1 MKFLKNKKLKL
12 DDFVKKPNESLWL
25 LAIPLMFGMMIQTIY
40 SLVDMIFIGMVGSNS
55 LKALAFNLPVLF
67 FGMGLVF
74 GLGSGVTTVIAQY
87 IGAQDLEKAN
97 NSAQQSIYMGLIIG
111 FFLTFLGLI
120 FGKEILRFL
129 GTPLDVLPLAWNYF
143 KIIVSAY
150 VFIVMSIFFRSIF
163 SGEGDMK
170 TPMIVGGF
178 GTVLNIILDPIFIF
192 SFKMG
197 VQGAA

>member
-1 MKFLKNKKLKL
+1 
-12 DDFVKKPNESLWL
+12 
-25 LAIPLMFGMMIQTIY
+25 MFGMMIQTIY

-87 IGAQDLEKAN
+87 IGANDLEKAN

-120 FGKEILRFL
+120 LEKKF
-129 GTPLDVLPLAWNYF
+129 Y
-143 KIIVSAY
+143 
-150 VFIVMSIFFRSIF
+150 
-163 SGEGDMK
+163 
-170 TPMIVGGF
+170 GF
-178 GTVLNIILDPIFIF
+178 WGLL
-192 SFKMG
+192 
-197 VQGAA
+197 

>member
-87 IGAQDLEKAN
+87 IGANDLEKAD
-97 NSAQQSIYMGLIIG
+97 NSAQQAIYMGLLSG
-111 FFLTFLGLI
+111 VFVTGVGSHVPRLG
-120 FGKEILRFL
+120 
-129 GTPLDVLPLAWNYF
+129 YH
-143 KIIVSAY
+143 
-150 VFIVMSIFFRSIF
+150 
-163 SGEGDMK
+163 
-170 TPMIVGGF
+170 
-178 GTVLNIILDPIFIF
+178 
-192 SFKMG
+192 
-197 VQGAA
+197 